1 MGKVYKVIKIV
12 IRTLLLVVI
21 GVLVVYNAY
30 ILIARTL
37 FKN

>member
-1 MGKVYKVIKIV
+1 MGKVYKVIKTV

-30 ILIARTL
+30 ILIAPYAV
-37 FKN
+37 